1 MHKHEEYAEHT
12 ISAQVLEEVIVHTS
26 QLIFSGERVACI
38 AHANLSIEMR
48 ASALAAA
55 IITYMCARTAMPWYN
70 ATGCACVRVLVL
82 ARTDA
87 RTLTAR

>member
-1 MHKHEEYAEHT
+1 MKSMLN
-12 ISAQVLEEVIVHTS
+12 IPS
-26 QLIFSGERVACI
+26 QHRCSKKSLFTHRSSLFSGERVACI